1 MTSTAD
7 RQDNH
12 LLRNDIDDTFFF
24 STDHSATILTIT
36 ITITMSSPNVK
47 AAVDEALARYESN
60 NPKSRA
66 LYQDAVKHLPGGNT
80 RSLLH
85 TNPFPIMV
93 KSGQGHMLI
102 DEDGHKYQPPRH
114 TTRMGAGLTQ
124 SQISRLHRRA
134 CSGSLW
140 TQQPSPHQ
148 GPNRRSHHRRPL
160 PGSNPC
166 PRGQIRATPV

>member
-7 RQDNH
+7 RQESQLFRD
-12 LLRNDIDDTFFF
+12 DIDDTFLF
-24 STDHSATILTIT
+24 STDHSATILT

-102 DEDGHKYQPPRH
+102 DEDGHK
-114 TTRMGAGLTQ
+114 
-124 SQISRLHRRA
+124 
-134 CSGSLW
+134 
-140 TQQPSPHQ
+140 
-148 GPNRRSHHRRPL
+148 
-160 PGSNPC
+160 
-166 PRGQIRATPV
+166 